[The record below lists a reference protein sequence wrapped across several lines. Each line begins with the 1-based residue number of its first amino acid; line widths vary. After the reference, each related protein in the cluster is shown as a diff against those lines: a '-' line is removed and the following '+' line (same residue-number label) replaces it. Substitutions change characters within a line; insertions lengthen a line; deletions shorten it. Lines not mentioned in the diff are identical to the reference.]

1 MGIIMTATVF
11 LFSSLGYCQELSD
24 WERKIFYDTA
34 WKMLQLEY
42 RLSID
47 PSEKEGEEAQAI
59 MQQFLNQNSV
69 TEEQL
74 KDIIERGNKMPFTA
88 AEKQLAQEMKTEIT
102 EDLTPEEIMATLKDL
117 ANKYGM
123 SMGQVSSVFT
133 RRILNE

>member
-1 MGIIMTATVF
+1 MGIIMIATVF

-24 WERKIFYDTA
+24 WERKIFYDTV

-47 PSEKEGEEAQAI
+47 QSEKEGEEAQVI
-59 MQQFLNQNSV
+59 MQQFLNQNGV

-74 KDIIERGNKMPFTA
+74 AR
-88 AEKQLAQEMKTEIT
+88 EMDREIT
-102 EDLTPEEIMATLKDL
+102 DELTGDKIMATLNEL

-123 SMGQVSSVFT
+123 SIGQVSSVFT
-133 RRILNE
+133 RRIVNE